1 MATLEVAPGR
11 IVSNPGFLSGRPR
24 IADTRIGV
32 HHIVVWHEQ
41 LGMSPDDI
49 ASEYDLSLGD
59 VHAALAYYYTHQSE
73 IDADL
78 RAESLLVD
86 QMQQLD
92 SSPLQEKLRARRNA

>member
-1 MATLEVAPGR
+1 MTTLDVAPGR
-11 IVSNPGFLSGRPR
+11 IVSSPEFLGGRPR

-32 HHIVVWHEQ
+32 HHIVVWHDQ

-73 IDADL
+73 IDADI
-78 RAESLLVD
+78 RAESALVD
-86 QMQQLD
+86 QMQQLYP
-92 SSPLQEKLRARRNA
+92 SPLQEKLRARRDA